1 MKLLLLML
9 AFVVFADPS
18 LGKVF
23 TRCSLAKE
31 LKRLGLDVTD
41 IPYYVC
47 IAKRESKYNT
57 TAGADGPGKF
67 YGIFQ
72 ISGYDWCSPSSNSY
86 SQNFCKVKCNNLLTD
101 DISEAV
107 KCAQLIKKKQGW
119 KAWTAYKSCKSPVAV
134 EDCF

>member
-1 MKLLLLML
+1 MKVLLLIALVVL
-9 AFVVFADPS
+9 ADRS
-18 LGKVF
+18 TGKVF

-31 LKRLGLDVTD
+31 LKRLGVAVSD

-57 TAGADGPGKF
+57 NAGADGHEKF
-67 YGIFQ
+67 YGLFQ

-86 SQNFCKVKCNNLLTD
+86 SQNFCKVNCNNLLTN
-101 DISEAV
+101 DISESI

-119 KAWTAYKSCKSPVAV
+119 QAWSGYKACKSPVEV
-134 EDCF
+134 QDCF